1 LQLKINN
8 NMSSKKD
15 KAQTWVNGYAVAG
28 AAAVAAA
35 VFPGSTSAAL
45 IAIEGHMCYQIGK
58 IYRGDDYSL
67 SEGIAVAGVIGLAS
81 IGAKLVALEA
91 LNFVPFAGW
100 VVKAPIAGGVIKI
113 LGEVIIAHYEKLED

>member
-1 LQLKINN
+1 
-8 NMSSKKD
+8 MRSKKE
-15 KAQTWVNGYAVAG
+15 KAQIWVNGYAIAG

-45 IAIEGHMCYQIGK
+45 IAIEGHMCYMIGK
-58 IYRGDDYSL
+58 IYRGDDYSM

-81 IGAKLVALEA
+81 VGAKIVALEA

-100 VVKAPIAGGVIKI
+100 AVKAPIAGGVIKG
-113 LGEVIIAHYEKLED
+113 LGEVIISHYDKLDN

>member
-1 LQLKINN
+1 
-8 NMSSKKD
+8 MPSKKD
-15 KAQTWVNGYAVAG
+15 KAQTWVNGYAIAG
-28 AAAVAAA
+28 AAAVVAA

-45 IAIEGHMCYQIGK
+45 VAIEGHMCYQIGK
-58 IYRGDDYSL
+58 IYRGDDYSF

-100 VVKAPIAGGVIKI
+100 AIKAPIAGGVIKI
-113 LGEVIIAHYEKLED
+113 LGETIIAHYEKLED